1 MNKYPCELI
10 EDLMPLYIEGD
21 VSDATKDIMEKHIKE
36 CKNCRTLAQEYSN
49 DELKI
54 ENFKEDLPQANTFE
68 KLIKRLKTW
77 GLVACVGIILAAM
90 AIGIIGYKAGEDSKK
105 DLLTLRT
112 IVRTFNKQGLSL
124 KKDKI
129 KSLDDFNLNE
139 IKPAIFSIG
148 ENKDTLLIYTFKSFS
163 EREKIL
169 EETGKFS
176 DSFSFEQVPYK
187 AKNALIVY
195 MPSQIPE
202 TEEGYASIGKTRKL
216 IFDIVFKNLNDG
228 KERVYK
234 GESASWEGTFTL
246 KYYEHWVQD
255 ENGLHRDSFSW
266 HYPVIKY
273 KMSDID
279 VVGSITF
286 EFKSSHGSGISTGL
300 MLNKDGYADSGSG
313 GGNGAIPSESD
324 DVKFTIKWGDKEEH
338 IVLKAQ

>member
-10 EDLMPLYIEGD
+10 EDLIPLYIEGD
-21 VSDATKDIMEKHIKE
+21 VSAATKEIVEKHIKE
-36 CKNCRTLAQEYSN
+36 CKNCKTLAQEYSN

-54 ENFKEDLPQANTFE
+54 ENFKEDLPQANTFK

-77 GLVACVGIILAAM
+77 GLVVCLGIILSAM
-90 AIGIIGYKAGEDSKK
+90 AIGIMGYKAGEDSKK

-124 KKDKI
+124 KKEKL
-129 KSLDDFNLNE
+129 KSSDDFNLNE

-148 ENKDTLLIYTFKSFS
+148 GNKDTLLIYTFKSFS

-169 EETGKFS
+169 EETNKFNNP
-176 DSFSFEQVPYK
+176 FSFEEVPYK

-216 IFDIVFKNLNDG
+216 ISDIVFKNLNDG

-255 ENGLHRDSFSW
+255 ENGLHRDSSSW

-279 VVGSITF
+279 AVGPITF
-286 EFKSSHGSGISTGL
+286 EFKSSHGSGKSTGL
-300 MLNKDGYADSGSG
+300 MLDKDGYADSGSG
-313 GGNGAIPSESD
+313 GGNGTIPSESD
-324 DVKFTIKWGDKEEH
+324 DISFTIKWGDKEES

>member
-1 MNKYPCELI
+1 LNKYPCELI
-10 EDLMPLYIEGD
+10 EDLIPLYIEGD
-21 VSDATKDIMEKHIKE
+21 VSDATKEIVEKHIKE
-36 CKNCRTLAQEYSN
+36 CKNCSTLVQEYSN
-49 DELKI
+49 DELKL
-54 ENFKEDLPQANTFE
+54 EDFKEDLPQANTF
-68 KLIKRLKTW
+68 KKSMKRLKTW
-77 GLVACVGIILAAM
+77 GLVACVGIILSAM

-124 KKDKI
+124 KKDKL
-129 KSLDDFNLNE
+129 KSSEDFSLNE

-169 EETGKFS
+169 EETDKFNNP
-176 DSFSFEQVPYK
+176 FSFEQVPYK

-216 IFDIVFKNLNDG
+216 ISDIVFKNLNG
-228 KERVYK
+228 GEERVYK
-234 GESASWEGTFTL
+234 GESTSWEGTFTL

-255 ENGLHRDSFSW
+255 ENGLHHDSYGW

-273 KMSDID
+273 KMADID
-279 VVGSITF
+279 AVGPITL
-286 EFKSSHGSGISTGL
+286 EHETSYGGGKSTGL
-300 MLNKDGYADSGSG
+300 TLNKEGYADAGSSGS
-313 GGNGAIPSESD
+313 NGITLNEGD
-324 DVKFTIKWGDKEEH
+324 DIKFTIKWGDKEEH
-338 IVLKAQ
+338 IILKAQ